1 MHTVKLIVNATKA
14 TPTPPIGPALG
25 SKGVKAIDFCKE
37 FNAVTSPYM
46 ADVPIPVKIKIK
58 EDRTY
63 TFKITTPQTGYLL
76 MRAAGIKK
84 GSGATGKEV
93 SGQVSYKH
101 IYEIAKIKKNDE
113 ANKYLNLEQVCRN
126 IAGTAKSL
134 GIEIVR

>member
-63 TFKITTPQTGYLL
+63 TLKITAPQTGYLL

-113 ANKYLNLEQVCRN
+113 ANKYLNLEQVCRH
-126 IAGTAKSL
+126 IAGTAKSM